1 MVERNMYSGMI
12 FNWFIIKHVKEE
24 TFLIFDEFKVNNRVQ
39 IESENEDPT
48 LRNVKGIIL
57 GISSNSIILV
67 TDFGQLVEIHEHKI
81 LSITKISFDKIVSDA
96 LTELKNHFNEIYELE
111 MKLKDVRENE
121 SALVSSLFDANFLAK
136 FNIIGAKNRLDNS
149 IEKEMLNFTKDVL
162 TFKVHFLS
170 NPNNQIEVYVRVFNT
185 FEYYNLDEIGDV
197 DKIIRV
203 HAPNEKDFI
212 QKSFN
217 LNTKVEELEKKVVH
231 EKDSNYSVSTEYR
244 MKVDVSQ
251 DNFLDIRE
259 EIIKG
264 LMKLRK

>member
-1 MVERNMYSGMI
+1 MYSGMFCKCI
-12 FNWFIIKHVKEE
+12 IIKCVKEE
-24 TFLIFDEFKVNNRVQ
+24 AFLIFDDYKVNNRVQ

-57 GISSNSIILV
+57 GISPNSIILV

-81 LSITKISFDKIVSDA
+81 LSVTKISFDKIVSDA

-111 MKLKDVRENE
+111 LKLKDVRADE
-121 SALVSSLFDANFLAK
+121 STLVASLFDANFLAK

-149 IEKEMLNFTKDVL
+149 VGKEWLAFSKDVL
-162 TFKVHFLS
+162 SFKVYFMS
-170 NPNNQIEVYVRVFNT
+170 NPNNQIEIYIKVFNT

-203 HAPNEKDFI
+203 HAPNVKEFI
-212 QKSFN
+212 RKSFN
-217 LNTKVEELEKKVVH
+217 LNTHVEELEKKVIH
-231 EKDSNYSVSTEYR
+231 ENDSFYSVSTEYR

-251 DNFLDIRE
+251 ESFLEIRE
-259 EIIKG
+259 EIKKG
-264 LMKLRK
+264 LKKLRK